1 MNRIVITRIEH
12 HGQTFLAYL
21 VFDEQRTLLELQL
34 FEAEEDTL
42 FHRIYVGYVEKIVP
56 NISAAFV
63 RIADHTKC
71 YLPLSDVKHPIYAKR
86 QSSQRVLCEGDE
98 IIVQVTRDALKT
110 KDAIVSTR
118 LTLHGNYCFLTTENL
133 RLGVSQKIAPE
144 ASERL
149 YKLLEDTCR
158 NHEEQGYGLVLRT
171 HAQTASR
178 EDLISDIQHLVS
190 QYRIIM
196 EQGIHKARGTCLFS
210 PMPAYLYRLK
220 SVDYSKVDR
229 ILTDQRDLFEAIK
242 TGLPME
248 EADEKLV
255 FYQEESISLGMLYQ
269 FRKHLDQLTQNQVWL
284 DSGANIIIECL
295 ETLTVIDVNSGKN
308 TSKKEDTLFQ
318 INLEAAKELCRQLR
332 LRNIS
337 GMILVDFI
345 NMSSGDQERN
355 LIAFLKQELSK
366 DPVKAC
372 FVDITKLG
380 IVEITRK
387 KERKSLREVLGD
399 R

>member
-21 VFDEQRTLLELQL
+21 VFDEARTLLELQL
-34 FEAEEDTL
+34 FESEDNTL

-63 RIADHTKC
+63 RIGEKTKC
-71 YLPLSDVKHPIYAKR
+71 YLPMSDVKQPIYAKR
-86 QSSQRVLCEGDE
+86 QSSQRILCEGDE
-98 IIVQVTRDALKT
+98 IIVQVTRDAVKT

-133 RLGVSQKIAPE
+133 RLGVSQKIAPD
-144 ASERL
+144 ASKRL
-149 YKLLEDTCR
+149 YKLLEETCR

-190 QYRIIM
+190 QYHMIM
-196 EQGIHKARGTCLFS
+196 EQGIHKARGTCLFF
-210 PMPAYLYRLK
+210 PMPAYLSRLK

-229 ILTDQRDLFEAIK
+229 ILTDQGDLFEAIK
-242 TGLPME
+242 INLSMQ
-248 EADEKLV
+248 EADKKLA
-255 FYQEESISLGMLYQ
+255 FYQEDSISLGTLYQ
-269 FRKHLDQLTQNQVWL
+269 FRKHLDQLTQNRVWL

-308 TSKKEDTLFQ
+308 TSQKEDTLFQ

-345 NMSSGDQERN
+345 NMSSKEQEHD